1 MSSVPKSK
9 RGKSP
14 AEFLELARQLK
25 FYTIDKCADL
35 PKKYKQ
41 DMWDPMK
48 RLANDAK
55 DLILYANSIF
65 PTNKALAEERAN
77 AFKRAN
83 AKLTALASDVDDFEW
98 LKDEIPISYE
108 IREEWTRMAYT
119 LRNLVDGVMESDK
132 KRFRFP

>member
-1 MSSVPKSK
+1 M
-9 RGKSP
+9 
-14 AEFLELARQLK
+14 K

-98 LKDEIPISYE
+98 LKDKIPISYE